1 MATQAA
7 LATAT
12 GGGLKLRLK
21 LELAAEFPNLRA
33 LAWDGDVLYA
43 SRGYELLAARRDST
57 RMEWRTAGR
66 YRPEW
71 WRNLSCRNRLS
82 YRLVRDGF
90 HALAILPQGNIVAAV
105 PGAIATL
112 QAGESEFQISH
123 RLERGTRPL
132 HITATPDG
140 SAFLGEYFDN
150 PQRDE
155 VYIYASLDQGLSWQV
170 AHAFGRGSIR
180 HVHNI
185 LFDRWENCLWIF
197 TGDDGAECRILRA
210 SLDFTTVDEVAG
222 GGQQTRAVA
231 AVVNEDGLYFASDT
245 PLEQNFIY
253 HLSRR
258 GRLARLGE
266 LPSSSIYACRNR
278 SGMFFSTMA
287 EPSEVNSGRSVGLF
301 GSVDGAEWESLAEWK
316 KDGWSMKFFQY
327 GNAFLPDGE
336 NATDLLAVSTIAVEG
351 ADLQTSIW
359 KVQC

>member
-1 MATQAA
+1 MATQASSFA
-7 LATAT
+7 ATDD
-12 GGGLKLRLK
+12 GLNLK
-21 LELAAEFPNLRA
+21 LELVAEFPNLRV
-33 LAWDGDVLYA
+33 LAWDGEVLYA
-43 SRGYELLAARRDST
+43 SRRYELLAGRAAST
-57 RMEWRTAGR
+57 EMEWRTVGR

-105 PGAIATL
+105 PGAVETL
-112 QAGESEFQISH
+112 RAGESEFQISH

-140 SAFLGEYFDN
+140 RVFWGEYFDN

-155 VYIYASLDQGLSWQV
+155 VYIYASLDQGLTWQV
-170 AHAFGRGSIR
+170 AHTFGRGSIR

-197 TGDDGAECRILRA
+197 TGDYGAECRILRA
-210 SLDFTTVDEVAG
+210 TLDFKTVEEVAG
-222 GGQQTRAVA
+222 GSQQTRAVA

-245 PLEQNFIY
+245 PLEQNFVY
-253 HLSRR
+253 YLSRR
-258 GRLARLGE
+258 GRVAQLRG

-278 SGMFFSTMA
+278 KGMFFSTMV
-287 EPSEVNSGRSVGLF
+287 EPSEVNPSRSVSVF
-301 GSVDGAEWESLAEWK
+301 GSGDGTEWEQLARWK
-316 KDGWSMKFFQY
+316 KDRWAMKFFQY

-336 NATDLLAVSTIAVEG
+336 NSTDLLAVSTIAVEG
-351 ADLQTSIW
+351 ADLETSIW